1 MRKILSRGKEENDY
15 YVPPLPWETT
25 GASFSPITCFVRI
38 NCGLIEQSRG
48 KKNCSVKSEDVSN
61 SLFNERHEQ
70 RISIKTQRSTEKE

>member
-48 KKNCSVKSEDVSN
+48 KKTVLSKVKMSAIH
-61 SLFNERHEQ
+61 F
-70 RISIKTQRSTEKE
+70 STSGMSRG